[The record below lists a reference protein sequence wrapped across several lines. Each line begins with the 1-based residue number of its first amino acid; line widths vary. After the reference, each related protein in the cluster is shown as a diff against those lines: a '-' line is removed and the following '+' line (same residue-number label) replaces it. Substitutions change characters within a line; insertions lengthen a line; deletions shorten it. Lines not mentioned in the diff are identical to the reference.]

1 MFNKQGFVDHS
12 LIKIKDRLSEASTAR
27 SAPKDEKD
35 ALQQQEAGTGAPH
48 LVSATPTPTPPP
60 PSGGTRTAFAPA
72 IRDETVAA
80 LSKRK
85 EEFRLLKRDISEKFA
100 EKLSSFPEDIRVT
113 ERRLEELKSATEKFA
128 TLIDELKGIDEHCWD
143 ENTPH
148 SEVGRAC
155 RKAEN
160 ARLEFIRVCARLSA
174 LQRESTAAEEP
185 GQGGGGTSI
194 VHELSSM
201 SFKQGLKMGFL
212 LSLPLVAA
220 ILAGAFIL
228 AIGYIIA
235 LKL

>member
-1 MFNKQGFVDHS
+1 MFQKQGFVDHS
-12 LIKIKDRLSEASTAR
+12 LIKIKDRLSEASTAK
-27 SAPKDEKD
+27 SAPKNEKD
-35 ALQQQEAGTGAPH
+35 ALQQQEAGIGAPH
-48 LVSATPTPTPPP
+48 LVSATPPPP
-60 PSGGTRTAFAPA
+60 PLPSGGTKTAFASA
-72 IRDETVAA
+72 VRDETVAA

-113 ERRLEELKSATEKFA
+113 ERRIEELKSATEKFA

-148 SEVGRAC
+148 SEIGRAC

-174 LQRESTAAEEP
+174 LQRESSAAEEMDS
-185 GQGGGGTSI
+185 GRGGGSI

-220 ILAGAFIL
+220 ILAGAVIL